1 MCKTKMLPLTEQTT
15 FTQLNPPV
23 SSSVFGMLDLQTR
36 KPGKSSGEKK
46 YNFYF
51 INSSLFFC
59 CSGWGGGPIPWHQY
73 KEVNAWFDYVKVEC
87 NPIYNHVIPARS
99 ASKTSNAVSLN
110 VNLDAVPPSNL
121 NKKLSNGITVGQHAS
136 PGIPPTDKKIIIG
149 KVPDA
154 GYNHASPGAA
164 PSQPDKKIS
173 TAA

>member
-1 MCKTKMLPLTEQTT
+1 
-15 FTQLNPPV
+15 
-23 SSSVFGMLDLQTR
+23 MLDLQTR